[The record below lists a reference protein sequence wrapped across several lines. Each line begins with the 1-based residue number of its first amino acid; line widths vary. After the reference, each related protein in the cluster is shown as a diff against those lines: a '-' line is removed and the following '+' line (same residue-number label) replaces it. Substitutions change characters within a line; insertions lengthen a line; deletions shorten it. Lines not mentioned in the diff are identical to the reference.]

1 MNWKELCAIVIVLA
15 AVVGA
20 FYIDQL
26 DSGSCYWIAPLL
38 YFVSRDIDEGSIL
51 VLAV

>member
-1 MNWKELCAIVIVLA
+1 MNWKEVCAIAIVLA

-26 DSGSCYWIAPLL
+26 DSGSCFWIAILL
-38 YFVSRDIDEGSIL
+38 YFLSRDIGEGSIL
-51 VLAV
+51 VLAA